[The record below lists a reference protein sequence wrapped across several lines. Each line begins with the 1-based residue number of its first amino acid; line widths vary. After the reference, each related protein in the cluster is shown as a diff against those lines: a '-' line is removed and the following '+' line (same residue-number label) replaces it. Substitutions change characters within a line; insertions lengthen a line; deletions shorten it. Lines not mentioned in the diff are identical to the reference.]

1 MIFSCN
7 LIDDENLVIEIDS
20 DRVDAALAPSLKSYG
35 EEVISKNP
43 NKNIILDLS
52 KVSLMDS
59 SGLGVLVSLLKKMAG
74 MYEIRIYGAQEVVKN
89 IMHITRMDKVFKS
102 FDDLE
107 QALAA

>member
-7 LIDDENLVIEIDS
+7 LVNEDNIIIEIDS

-35 EEVISKNP
+35 EEVIAKNP
-43 NKNIILDLS
+43 NKNVILDLS

-59 SGLGVLVSLLKKMAG
+59 SGLGVLVSLLKKMKG
-74 MYEIRIYGAQEVVKN
+74 LGEIRIYGAQEVVKN

-102 FDDLE
+102 FDDLDK
-107 QALAA
+107 ALAA